1 MPKILIIY
9 PHWMPSNLVGAQ
21 RGRLLA
27 NSLPELGWETH
38 VLAVHPN
45 YYEEPSVPELT
56 QLVKP
61 QVKVHFVDAKPITK
75 KNRLIGDLALRAF
88 SNLKHKAIDI
98 IRQERIDFFWLP
110 IPSYYNAL
118 LGNPIY
124 KATKIPFGI
133 DYIDPWVDGFP
144 GQEKT
149 FSKAWVANKIAKI
162 LEPIALKNASL
173 ISGVAYEYYAPV
185 LKRNFTKKSIE
196 HCAMQYGFDPFDY
209 TIDIGRGNELWPP
222 NKEAFIYAGAFLPK
236 AHLFIKALF
245 QSVSQLKKE
254 NKIPENLHLYF
265 IGTGQYRER
274 SIEQYAI
281 DFGIKDMVTEKR
293 DRISYLQVINLLKK
307 AKGILVIGS
316 TEKHYTASK
325 VFQSLLSGTPIFSIF
340 HQQSDATAILN
351 QIGANN
357 YLVEYNPA
365 DDSEKLMLNV
375 KYKFEDIISSQKEW
389 NPNLSLLD
397 QYSAKAS
404 AQKLI
409 QSIEK
414 VI

>member
-1 MPKILIIY
+1 
-9 PHWMPSNLVGAQ
+9 MPSNLVGAQ

-38 VLAVHPN
+38 LLAVHPD

-61 QVKVHFVDAKPITK
+61 QVKVHFVEAKPITK

-88 SNLKHKAIDI
+88 SNLKHKAIEI
-98 IRQERIDFFWLP
+98 IRKERIDFFWLP

-124 KATKIPFGI
+124 KATKVPFGI

-149 FSKAWVANKIAKI
+149 FSKAWFANKIAKI

-209 TIDIGRGNELWPP
+209 TIGIGRSNELWPP

-245 QSVSQLKKE
+245 QSISQLKKE

-281 DFGIKDMVTEKR
+281 DFGIQDMVTEKR

-325 VFQSLLSGTPIFSIF
+325 VFQSLLSGTPVFSIF
-340 HQQSDATAILN
+340 HQQSDAAAILN
-351 QIGANN
+351 KMGANS

-365 DDSEKLMLNV
+365 DNPETLKQNV
-375 KYKFEDIISSQKEW
+375 KDKFEGIISSKKIW
-389 NPNLSLLD
+389 NPELSLLD

-404 AQKLI
+404 AQTLI
-409 QSIEK
+409 KSIEK